1 MTAEAAVDVA
11 TIAAVR
17 DAYAR
22 GASTDEVI
30 DAVLARIAASPDPA
44 AWIRVR
50 PRAAL
55 VAEARLLDPARRT
68 ELPLWGVP
76 FAVKDNIDCA
86 GLPTTCAFRPREDA
100 IAARDAVAVAR
111 LRAAGAIP
119 VGKTNLDQFATGLVG
134 VRSPYGIPR
143 CVFDAEYVSGGS
155 SSGSA
160 VAVARGHVPFAL
172 GTDTAG
178 SGRVPAAFN
187 HLVGVK
193 PTRGLLGT
201 SGVVPASRSLDCV
214 SVFAASAGEAG
225 LVRRAAQ
232 GFDAEDPYAR
242 RPDMLPF
249 PAARATLGV
258 LAAADR
264 EFFGDGHA
272 QNLYARAVE
281 TAERLGHAV
290 REIDYAPF
298 RETAR
303 LLYGGAWVAERLA
316 ALEDVLDADADAL
329 EPVIRT
335 ILQDARRH
343 GGADAFRAMHA
354 LAALRRRADA
364 VWTDVDALL
373 LPTAPTIYR
382 VDDVL
387 AEPLALNANL
397 GTYTNFVNLLD
408 CCAVAVPAGF
418 TPRGLPFGVTVVAP
432 ALRDDGLAVLAD
444 SLHRALEP
452 TFGLARAALPGAPL
466 AAGARF
472 GAVVRTEEH
481 HSSIPEIRR
490 LPDVIEEFAELPVHF
505 LQHSEVHP
513 AFAFAPFVHRRPE
526 GTVDVVRPEI
536 DVEGFVFGGRLVH
549 ERQRGV
555 QVAGGD
561 FGTQHPS
568 RWSTQPF
575 GIGPDPAR
583 FLVAWPEREREE
595 FRPHAFKVRQR
606 LVKSVG
612 GDRRGIVHVSL
623 ATQVPLAEMAG
634 GIAVLLENARQ
645 GVRMGVEP
653 VRHAAPCVVGSIVQ
667 VGSDS
672 PTLRELTRGER
683 AAGGRANW
691 RVHIE
696 LGKPDSFRGEAID
709 VRCRSFPVAEA
720 GKIPPAHVIN
730 EHQDEVGLNR
740 RGGDEPRAEQQQGCE
755 QFLHDQFAAFPVLSS
770 PQRGFTFRSFQ
781 VSQSD
786 CSSFDF
792 SGWLAERSCCSP
804 ASSGTR

>member
-1 MTAEAAVDVA
+1 MTAGAAVDVA

-22 GASTDEVI
+22 GASTDDVI

-55 VAEARLLDPARRT
+55 VAEARLLDPARRA

-100 IAARDAVAVAR
+100 IAARDAFAVAR

-193 PTRGLLGT
+193 PTRGLLST

-214 SVFAASAGEAG
+214 SVFAASAGEAA

-232 GFDAEDPYAR
+232 GFDADDAYAR
-242 RPDMLPF
+242 RADMLPF

-258 LAAADR
+258 LAPADR

-272 QNLYARAVE
+272 QNLYARAIE
-281 TAERLGHAV
+281 TAERLGHTV

-316 ALEDVLDADADAL
+316 ALEEVLDADGDAL

-343 GGADAFRAMHA
+343 RGSDAFRAVHA

-364 VWTDVDALL
+364 VWADVDALL

-397 GTYTNFVNLLD
+397 GTYTNFVNLMD

-432 ALRDDGLAVLAD
+432 ALHDDGLAILAD
-444 SLHRALEP
+444 TLHRALEP

-466 AAGARF
+466 ADDAGGADASGGAMVDLAVVGAHLRGEPLHHQLTDRGATLVAATTTAADYRLFALVGTVPAKPGLVRTPGFAGPGIEVEVWRLSSSKFGELVAEVPPPLAIGSVVLADGRTVKGFVCEPCALDGARD
-472 GAVVRTEEH
+472 VTEH
-481 HSSIPEIRR
+481 GGWRAYRR
-490 LPDVIEEFAELPVHF
+490 
-505 LQHSEVHP
+505 
-513 AFAFAPFVHRRPE
+513 
-526 GTVDVVRPEI
+526 
-536 DVEGFVFGGRLVH
+536 
-549 ERQRGV
+549 
-555 QVAGGD
+555 
-561 FGTQHPS
+561 
-568 RWSTQPF
+568 
-575 GIGPDPAR
+575 
-583 FLVAWPEREREE
+583 
-595 FRPHAFKVRQR
+595 
-606 LVKSVG
+606 
-612 GDRRGIVHVSL
+612 SL
-623 ATQVPLAEMAG
+623 
-634 GIAVLLENARQ
+634 
-645 GVRMGVEP
+645 
-653 VRHAAPCVVGSIVQ
+653 GS
-667 VGSDS
+667 
-672 PTLRELTRGER
+672 
-683 AAGGRANW
+683 
-691 RVHIE
+691 
-696 LGKPDSFRGEAID
+696 
-709 VRCRSFPVAEA
+709 
-720 GKIPPAHVIN
+720 
-730 EHQDEVGLNR
+730 
-740 RGGDEPRAEQQQGCE
+740 
-755 QFLHDQFAAFPVLSS
+755 
-770 PQRGFTFRSFQ
+770 
-781 VSQSD
+781 
-786 CSSFDF
+786 
-792 SGWLAERSCCSP
+792 
-804 ASSGTR
+804 

>member
-281 TAERLGHAV
+281 MAERLGHTV

-466 AAGARF
+466 AAGAR
-472 GAVVRTEEH
+472 
-481 HSSIPEIRR
+481 
-490 LPDVIEEFAELPVHF
+490 D
-505 LQHSEVHP
+505 
-513 AFAFAPFVHRRPE
+513 
-526 GTVDVVRPEI
+526 
-536 DVEGFVFGGRLVH
+536 
-549 ERQRGV
+549 
-555 QVAGGD
+555 
-561 FGTQHPS
+561 
-568 RWSTQPF
+568 
-575 GIGPDPAR
+575 
-583 FLVAWPEREREE
+583 
-595 FRPHAFKVRQR
+595 
-606 LVKSVG
+606 
-612 GDRRGIVHVSL
+612 
-623 ATQVPLAEMAG
+623 
-634 GIAVLLENARQ
+634 
-645 GVRMGVEP
+645 
-653 VRHAAPCVVGSIVQ
+653 
-667 VGSDS
+667 
-672 PTLRELTRGER
+672 GE
-683 AAGGRANW
+683 AAGGAT
-691 RVHIE
+691 VDLAVVGAH
-696 LGKPDSFRGEAID
+696 LRGEPLHHQLAD
-709 VRCRSFPVAEA
+709 RGATLVAATTTAPDYRLFALAGTVPAKPGLVRTPGFTGPGIEVEVWRLSSSKFGELVAEV
-720 GKIPPAHVIN
+720 PPPLAIGSVVLGDGRTVKGFVCEPCALDGACDVT
-730 EHQDEVGLNR
+730 EHGGWRAYR
-740 RGGDEPRAEQQQGCE
+740 RSIG
-755 QFLHDQFAAFPVLSS
+755 S
-770 PQRGFTFRSFQ
+770 
-781 VSQSD
+781 
-786 CSSFDF
+786 
-792 SGWLAERSCCSP
+792 
-804 ASSGTR
+804 